1 MLLTLYFQYLA
12 HSRCSITS
20 VEQEEGKERKWEEGC
35 KRKKEGK
42 EGEGER
48 ERKKGLFF
56 VWENSQKEYVAINVY
71 AIFRGIFGNYEIWDG
86 MKRAPSR
93 GRKLQEWTLFEVF
106 PEI

>member
-42 EGEGER
+42 EGERER
-48 ERKKGLFF
+48 ER
-56 VWENSQKEYVAINVY
+56 
-71 AIFRGIFGNYEIWDG
+71 
-86 MKRAPSR
+86 
-93 GRKLQEWTLFEVF
+93 GRKDYSLCGKFRKKNTWQLMSMQSSGAFLETMKSGME
-106 PEI
+106 